1 MFHHGLPK
9 YRVALF
15 PLAKLYPLTLETL
28 IDFIINKILASSF
41 LICWILHI
49 FLQIEIITVS
59 LSNAARKNMVI
70 FNVIRGKITR
80 ILLVEVILIFNL
92 SRNSISAYT
101 IKFFDKCSAKSN
113 ILSY

>member
-1 MFHHGLPK
+1 
-9 YRVALF
+9 
-15 PLAKLYPLTLETL
+15 
-28 IDFIINKILASSF
+28 
-41 LICWILHI
+41 LHI

-80 ILLVEVILIFNL
+80 ILLVEVILIFDL
-92 SRNSISAYT
+92 SRNSVSAYT

-113 ILSY
+113 ILSYRISIGAGSCFYFTGISPSLIFLREYAFLLRVTLS